1 MLSMLQHN
9 EMFSTMSGGIDD
21 SSIDGRYEHWNKPA
35 PPSGSKPKYKKNI
48 MRRDGPMNDPFV
60 IGIEENLE
68 N

>member
-1 MLSMLQHN
+1 
-9 EMFSTMSGGIDD
+9 MSGGIDD

-48 MRRDGPMNDPFV
+48 MRRDGPMKDSFV